1 MRLLRDGIG
10 TVLLLIEFLLFNK
23 EYDLD
28 VAQVVLLLLTIRHA
42 VLVNVIPNF
51 TELSVD
57 VVTGHQDELNSL
69 VLRIIWAF
77 TPYAQILSQLI
88 PIEAV

>member
-1 MRLLRDGIG
+1 MIK
-10 TVLLLIEFLLFNK
+10 FLLFNK

-28 VAQVVLLLLTIRHA
+28 VAQVVLLLLSIGYA
-42 VLVNVIPNF
+42 FLVNAIPNI

-69 VLRIIWAF
+69 VLRI
-77 TPYAQILSQLI
+77 
-88 PIEAV
+88 V